1 MVRLRVPSPA
11 LIVLCGPAGSGKST
25 FAGRHFPPSAV
36 VSSDRC
42 RAMLADDE
50 HNMAV
55 SREAF
60 DLFHAIID
68 HRLRFRRL
76 TVADSTALRKEARKR
91 LLEIGRRRNLPV
103 LLIVFDVTED
113 RCHLHDRLRERKVGR
128 AVIARQVRLLSEA
141 LRTIPQEG
149 FDSVTVLDDASAS
162 RASLEIV
169 TGARAD

>member
-1 MVRLRVPSPA
+1 MRLRVPSPS
-11 LIVLCGPAGSGKST
+11 LVVLCGPAGSGKST
-25 FAGRHFPPSAV
+25 FAGRHFPPGTV

-50 HNMAV
+50 RNMAV

-68 HRLRFRRL
+68 RRLRFRRL
-76 TVADSTALRKEARKR
+76 TVADSTALRKDARKT
-91 LLEIGRRRNLPV
+91 LLEIGHRRGVPV

-113 RCHLHDRLRERKVGR
+113 RCYLHDRLRERRVGR
-128 AVIARQVRLLSEA
+128 AVIARQVRLLCEA
-141 LRTIPQEG
+141 LRAIPQEG
-149 FDSVTVLDDASAS
+149 FNSVTVLDDSSAP

-169 TGARAD
+169 TGVRPA

>member
-1 MVRLRVPSPA
+1 MRLRVPSPS

-25 FAGRHFPPSAV
+25 FAGRHFPSGAI

-50 HNMAV
+50 RNMAV

-68 HRLRFRRL
+68 RRLRFRRL
-76 TVADSTALRKEARKR
+76 TVADSTALRKEARKI
-91 LLEIGRRRNLPV
+91 LLEIGRRREVPV

-113 RCHLHDRLRERKVGR
+113 RCYLHDKLRERRVGR
-128 AVIARQVRLLSEA
+128 AVIARQVRLLIEA
-141 LRTIPQEG
+141 LRAIPQEG
-149 FDSVTVLDDASAS
+149 FDSVTVLDDSSAP

-169 TGARAD
+169 TGGRPI